1 MVLVKILLRRVIF
14 ELNKVFKIS
23 MLWKG
28 GGEVSSLSKIVL
40 IKIKRILYDLL
51 GELK

>member
-1 MVLVKILLRRVIF
+1 
-14 ELNKVFKIS
+14 

-51 GELK
+51 GELKQFDMIFIEWELK